1 MPLYEY
7 KCKKCNRI
15 FEYIQKFTDKPK
27 EVCENCGGSLGK
39 IISQSAIKF
48 KGSGWYVT
56 DYAKR
61 KKREGA
67 EAAPDKT
74 ADVSGGGSNETPKTS
89 GSEA

>member
-27 EVCENCGGSLGK
+27 EVCENCGGELRK
-39 IISQSAIKF
+39 ILSQSAIKF

-56 DYAKR
+56 DYAKP
-61 KKREGA
+61 KKREA
-67 EAAPDKT
+67 PEAMPDKT
-74 ADVSGGGSNETPKTS
+74 PDTPISDSGNAPKTS
-89 GSEA
+89 GPAE